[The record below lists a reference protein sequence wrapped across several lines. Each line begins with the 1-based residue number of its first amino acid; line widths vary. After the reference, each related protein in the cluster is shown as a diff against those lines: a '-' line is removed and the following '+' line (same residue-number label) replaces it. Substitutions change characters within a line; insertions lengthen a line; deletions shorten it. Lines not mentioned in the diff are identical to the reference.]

1 MTQKSTPISIKKW
14 EVKSANISFKIKNAG
29 LIVPGTFKD
38 FEGNIQFDPDNLEES
53 SLEGSINTNTI
64 NTANSLRDFHLRMAD
79 YFRTGKYPSIHMKS
93 IKLEKQA
100 SDFLGTFE
108 VTIKGK
114 TKKIKIPFSFETQ
127 EEHSLLKAHF
137 EINRLDFGVG
147 SRSFVLN
154 SVVRV
159 RIEIEVF

>member
-64 NTANSLRDFHLRMAD
+64 NQGEFGSTKSNNKFVTVAH
-79 YFRTGKYPSIHMKS
+79 YICISINIFIMNIFKV
-93 IKLEKQA
+93 I
-100 SDFLGTFE
+100 FE
-108 VTIKGK
+108 
-114 TKKIKIPFSFETQ
+114 
-127 EEHSLLKAHF
+127 
-137 EINRLDFGVG
+137 
-147 SRSFVLN
+147 RSFGL
-154 SVVRV
+154 S
-159 RIEIEVF
+159 